1 MSSLLVSSVSISLV
15 WFILQLFGCVR
26 LRGYRVVVVCQHSVS
41 SCSIGPHVIVNH
53 FSIHSPGFSCV
64 SIHSFI
70 HSFFL
75 SASSVIR
82 CAVVLGPRV
91 IHLPFRFSG
100 GHRGI
105 HSRSKY
111 VVPWGTRGGQAICHD
126 VSFSCF
132 CSSSS
137 LVGVNWCRFS
147 SVVDRSVYNPL
158 SPLCSSFPP
167 Q

>member
-41 SCSIGPHVIVNH
+41 SCSIGPHVIALLH
-53 FSIHSPGFSCV
+53 SFSRV
-64 SIHSFI
+64 QLRLHSFI
-70 HSFFL
+70 HSFIL

-82 CAVVLGPRV
+82 CAVVLGLRV

-111 VVPWGTRGGQAICHD
+111 VVPWGTRGRQAICHD
-126 VSFSCF
+126 VSFSYF

-137 LVGVNWCRFS
+137 
-147 SVVDRSVYNPL
+147 VVSQSFRSVYNPL
-158 SPLCSSFPP
+158 SPSRSSFPP